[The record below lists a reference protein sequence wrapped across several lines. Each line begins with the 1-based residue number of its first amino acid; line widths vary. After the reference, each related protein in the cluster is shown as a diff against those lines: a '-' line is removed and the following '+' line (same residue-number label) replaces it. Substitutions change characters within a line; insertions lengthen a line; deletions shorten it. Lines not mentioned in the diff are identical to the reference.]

1 MLASMEHRISRRTY
15 LPIPIEPALTAQIQR
30 EIGRVNQISG
40 LRIAFALDA
49 SAAFASMRKTY
60 GMFSGVRAALVMKGP
75 AADPNLAEKIGY
87 YGEELVL
94 WLTELGLGTCWV
106 AGTFDREA
114 FPVPEAETMLCVIP
128 VGHVQAPSAKEKLL
142 RSGISHSRKAA
153 RERMQNYDQAPQWV
167 KDAMEAVRL
176 APSAKNTQSPRFCYD
191 AGVITAEGTPSW
203 LGRID
208 LGIAKRHF
216 ALQAGGTFPMGNG
229 AAFLPDAPK
238 EP

>member
-1 MLASMEHRISRRTY
+1 
-15 LPIPIEPALTAQIQR
+15 
-30 EIGRVNQISG
+30 
-40 LRIAFALDA
+40 
-49 SAAFASMRKTY
+49 
-60 GMFSGVRAALVMKGP
+60 
-75 AADPNLAEKIGY
+75 
-87 YGEELVL
+87 
-94 WLTELGLGTCWV
+94 
-106 AGTFDREA
+106 
-114 FPVPEAETMLCVIP
+114 MLCVVP

-208 LGIAKRHF
+208 LGLRTAFR
-216 ALQAGGTFPMGNG
+216 ARPAEAFPMGNRRG
-229 AAFLPDAPK
+229 VSSGCAK